1 MNLVQVFIQ
10 RRIATTLLA
19 LGLGLSGLMAYFL
32 LPVSPYPNIDI
43 PTIQVTANMPGA
55 SPETMA
61 ATVATPLERH
71 LGTIAG
77 VTEMTSR
84 SNVNNT
90 SIVLQFDI
98 DRDIDGAA
106 RDVQAAISAARQ
118 DLPTALH
125 SQPTYRKFNP
135 ADQPVIVLA
144 LTSKSLSPGQIYDEA
159 SNIIQ
164 QKLSQI
170 SGVGNV
176 ALNGSSLPAIRI
188 ELNPRALSRYGI
200 GLEDVR
206 AAIGGANANSPK
218 GDIQQQ
224 GQSFQV
230 FANDTATL
238 ANDYKSLIIAY
249 RNNAPVRLQDVAQVN
264 DGVQDVRNLGTF
276 NGQPAILVQ
285 ISKQPGANVIQVVD
299 NIRAQLPALK
309 AALPVSID
317 QGILFDTTTSIRNA
331 VHDVEMTLVL
341 STILVIVV
349 VFLFLRNF
357 KATMVPTVCVPL
369 SLLGTFG
376 VMYLL
381 GFSLDNF
388 SLMAL
393 IVSTGFV
400 VDNTIVVLENVTRHL
415 ENGEDRLTAA
425 LKGSSEVSFTVISM
439 SISLVAVF
447 FPVLL
452 LGGLVGRIFHEFAI
466 TVTTAI
472 FMSLMVSLTVT
483 PMMCAFLDFGVKEDQ
498 SALMRWSRRAMDA
511 MQDFYRR
518 TLAWSLGNPKTIMA
532 ILLIAVLLNFYLL
545 AIVPKGFFPDTDNG
559 MIFGGIRGDQSISF
573 QSMEKK
579 FQQFID
585 IIKSDPAVA
594 TVGGF
599 AGGQATN
606 SGNVFV
612 TLKPLR
618 ERGLSTPE
626 VIDRMRPR
634 LLKVAGARLF
644 LQSGGGIRAGGR
656 QGNGDYQYT
665 IEGDTLEDLNTWLPK
680 ITAALQDVPQLQ
692 DVNSD
697 QQDKGLEVDLNI
709 DRPTAAKLGLN
720 TSQIDNAL
728 YDAFGQRQVST
739 IYKDKNQYY
748 VVMEVAPQFW
758 QNPDTLR
765 DIYIS
770 TSGAGVTG
778 SQSTAAAAGAFAL
791 GNSASSASSA
801 TAAPTGTDSIS
812 SSTTT
817 TTSTSSQAGSSGAS
831 AVATAD
837 ANADA
842 LRNQQLNSVAI
853 GARGGAS
860 TGSSVSTS
868 VETMVPLSAF
878 ATYGPGTTPLA
889 VNHQGVFVATTF
901 SFGLPAG
908 VSMDQALTAI
918 RNTMAKIDVPISV
931 HGETAGTAQL
941 FQKSLANMPFLLLA
955 AILTIYITLGVLYES
970 LIHPITILSTLPSAG
985 VGAVLA
991 LLLFNAEFDLIAMIG
1006 VILLIGIVKKN
1017 AIIMIDF
1024 AIDLMRREGLSS
1036 RDAIYKA
1043 CLLRFRPIMMTTTGA
1058 ILGALPLAIGLGE
1071 GSELRQP
1078 LGISIV
1084 GGLFLSQILTLYT
1097 TPVVFLYMDRFGNWT
1112 AGFWNRWYHGMMGDK
1127 PEDHAPSAS
1136 PTPAE

>member
-1 MNLVQVFIQ
+1 MNFARLFIQ

-19 LGLGLSGLMAYFL
+19 MGLGLAGLVAYFL

-43 PTIQVTANMPGA
+43 PTIAVSANMPGA

-61 ATVATPLERH
+61 TSVATPLERH

-84 SNVNNT
+84 SNINNT
-90 SIVLQFDI
+90 QIVLQFDI
-98 DRDIDGAA
+98 SRDIDGAA
-106 RDVQAAISAARQ
+106 RDVQAAINAARA
-118 DLPTALH
+118 DLPAALRTN
-125 SQPTYRKFNP
+125 PTYRKFNP
-135 ADQPVIVLA
+135 ADQPVLILA
-144 LTSKSLSPGQIYDEA
+144 LTSKTLSPGQIYDQA

-170 SGVGNV
+170 SGVGDV
-176 ALNGSSLPAIRI
+176 SLNGASLPAVRI
-188 ELNPRALSRYGI
+188 ELNPRALFKYGI

-206 AAIGGANANSPK
+206 AAVGAANANSPK
-218 GDIQQQ
+218 GDIQQK
-224 GQSFQV
+224 GQTFQV
-230 FANDTATL
+230 YSNDNASL
-238 ANDYKSLIIAY
+238 AKDYQNLIVAY
-249 RNNAPVRLQDVAQVN
+249 RNNAAVRLQDVAEVY
-264 DGVQDVRNLGTF
+264 DGVENVRNLGTF

-285 ISKQPGANVIQVVD
+285 ITKQPGANVIEVVD
-299 NIRAQLPALK
+299 RIRNQLPDLK
-309 AALPVSID
+309 NALPVSID

-331 VHDVEMTLVL
+331 VHDVEVSLIL
-341 STILVIVV
+341 STLLVILV

-357 KATMVPTVCVPL
+357 KATLVPTVCVPL

-376 VMYLL
+376 MMYLL
-381 GFSLDNF
+381 GFSLNNF

-415 ENGEDRLTAA
+415 ERGEDRLTAA
-425 LKGSSEVSFTVISM
+425 LKGAREVSFTVLSM

-452 LGGLVGRIFHEFAI
+452 IGGLVGRIFHEFAVTI
-466 TVTTAI
+466 TTAI
-472 FMSLMVSLTVT
+472 IMSLIVSLTVT
-483 PMMCAFLDFGVKEDQ
+483 PMMCAYLDFTVNEDQ
-498 SALMRWSRRAMDA
+498 NWLMRWSRRSLAA
-511 MQDFYRR
+511 MQGFYER
-518 TLAWSLGNPKTIMA
+518 TLNWSLHNPKTIMA
-532 ILLIAVLLNFYLL
+532 TLLVAVVLNVYLL
-545 AIVPKGFFPDTDNG
+545 SIVPKGFFPDTDNG
-559 MIFGGIRGDQSISF
+559 MIFGRITGDQSISF
-573 QSMEKK
+573 QSMQKK

-626 VIDRMRPR
+626 VIDRMRPK

-665 IEGDTLEDLNTWLPK
+665 VQADTLEDLNVWLPK
-680 ITAALQDVPQLQ
+680 ITTALQDVPQLQ

-697 QQDKGLEVDLNI
+697 QQDKGLQVDLKI
-709 DRPTAAKLGLN
+709 DRLTAARLGLN
-720 TSQIDNAL
+720 TAQVNNAL

-739 IYKDKNQYY
+739 IYKDKNQYH
-748 VVMEVAPQFW
+748 VVMEVAPAFW
-758 QNPDTLR
+758 QSPETLR
-765 DIYIS
+765 DIFIS
-770 TSGAGVTG
+770 TSGGTVSGT
-778 SQSTAAAAGAFAL
+778 QSTAAAGGAFL
-791 GNSASSASSA
+791 GPA
-801 TAAPTGTDSIS
+801 
-812 SSTTT
+812 
-817 TTSTSSQAGSSGAS
+817 STSSANAANTAAAQAG
-831 AVATAD
+831 AD
-837 ANADA
+837 AV
-842 LRNQQLNSVAI
+842 RNQQLNAVAV
-853 GARGGAS
+853 GARGGSS
-860 TGSSVSTS
+860 TGASVSTR

-878 ATYGPGTTPLA
+878 TSFGPGTTPLA
-889 VNHQGVFVATTF
+889 VNHQGPFVATTF

-908 VSMDQALTAI
+908 VSMDQALAAI
-918 RNTMAKIDVPISV
+918 QKTMADINVPISV

-941 FQKSLANMPFLLLA
+941 FQKSFSNMPFLLVA
-955 AILTIYITLGVLYES
+955 AILTIYITLGILYES
-970 LIHPITILSTLPSAG
+970 LIHPITIISTLPSAG

-991 LLLFNAEFDLIAMIG
+991 LLMFKTQFDLIATIG

-1024 AIDLMRREGLSS
+1024 AIDLQRREGLSS
-1036 RDAIYKA
+1036 HDAIYKA
-1043 CLLRFRPIMMTTTGA
+1043 CLLRFRPIMMTTVGA
-1058 ILGALPLAIGLGE
+1058 ILGAMPLAIGLGE

-1097 TPVVFLYMDRFGNWT
+1097 TPVMFLYMDRFGGWT
-1112 AGFWNRWYHGMMGDK
+1112 AGFWNRWYHGIMKDRPG
-1127 PEDHAPSAS
+1127 DHAPA
-1136 PTPAE
+1136 PRPAPAE